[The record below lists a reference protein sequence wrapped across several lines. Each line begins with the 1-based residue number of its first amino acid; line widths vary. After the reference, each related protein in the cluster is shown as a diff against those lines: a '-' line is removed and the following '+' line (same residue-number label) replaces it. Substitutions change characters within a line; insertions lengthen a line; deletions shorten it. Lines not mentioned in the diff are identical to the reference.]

1 MGAPGSQGQG
11 QSQGAQQ
18 QGQMGGGSVGGS
30 APVDMG
36 VVGQLVMGGMSYSD
50 AMLHGIEISNQRY
63 ASQVAAQRQYMENL
77 KELYGRQTNP
87 ETGETYTLADD
98 LAARG
103 IMPGQSQQ
111 GQPTQGQPQGQGA
124 PQGQQQAQ
132 TLGQANGMASNQGG
146 AQPAVVGGGA
156 SQLNGMASIPP
167 DSPLMGMTPKQ
178 IVAQKGED
186 FKTIDQ
192 ASKDAQAAAGPLRIL
207 NGLQQ
212 AYSQINTGVGTTAEA
227 SLNKLLG
234 TNFGGANPAV
244 IENIASKGVDL
255 FANAVKGLPNA
266 RMSEPII
273 NFLQTNAPSPNN
285 EKAANDAIFD
295 TLKQKLTDPIQQ
307 SQAMQA
313 YYKTYGTT
321 VGFGDKWAQYSSSP
335 QDYNN
340 GNWGKYVTRQAPQDQ
355 GNQGGQG
362 MPTAAPQGNA
372 MMSNN
377 MNATPTQ
384 ANSSSNAMPI
394 STNNSIGN
402 QPMMLQALMAE
413 KMRRQRKK

>member
-1 MGAPGSQGQG
+1 MGAPGNQGQMG
-11 QSQGAQQ
+11 Q
-18 QGQMGGGSVGGS
+18 QGQMGNIGGS
-30 APVDMG
+30 APIDMSI
-36 VVGQLVMGGMSYSD
+36 VGQLVASGMPYNA
-50 AMLHGIEISNQRY
+50 AMMQGIEYSNQRY
-63 ASQVAAQRQYMENL
+63 AAQVAAQKQYMDSL

-98 LAARG
+98 LASRG
-103 IMPGQSQQ
+103 IMPGHPMQ
-111 GQPTQGQPQGQGA
+111 GQDQTQGQI
-124 PQGQQQAQ
+124 
-132 TLGQANGMASNQGG
+132 NGMAPSQGG
-146 AQPAVVGGGA
+146 VQPAVVGGGS

-186 FKTIDQ
+186 FKTMDQ
-192 ASKDAQAAAGPLRIL
+192 ASKDAESAAGPLRIL

-212 AYSQINTGVGTTAEA
+212 AYSQINTGAGTTAEA
-227 SLNKLLG
+227 ALNKILG

-244 IENIASKGVDL
+244 IENIASKGTDL
-255 FANAVKGLPNA
+255 FAQAVKNLPNA

-295 TLKQKLTDPIQQ
+295 TLRQKLSDPVQQ

-321 VGFGDKWAQYSSSP
+321 VGFGDKWAQYSASP
-335 QDYNN
+335 DYAN
-340 GNWGKYVTRQAPQDQ
+340 GNWGKYVTRQAPADQ
-355 GNQGGQG
+355 GNQNVQA
-362 MPTAAPQGNA
+362 MPTAAPQGNS
-372 MMSNN
+372 MMASN
-377 MNATPTQ
+377 ASAAPAI
-384 ANSSSNAMPI
+384 ANSATNAVPI
-394 STNNSIGN
+394 NANSPMGNN
-402 QPMMLQALMAE
+402 PMILQALLAE